1 MVIGSSETGEADR
14 VDGPYYAFKLIQ
26 TLRSQFPQWAP
37 FVGPEGGPLNIVP
50 VDFVARAM
58 DHIAHLDGLDNRAF
72 HLVDPAPLSLG
83 DTLNTFCRAAHAPEF
98 ALRFDRRMTKM
109 IPGDT
114 LKVVGDLPAIKRVR
128 QQVLDRLGDPYRR
141 RGSQRQQ
148 VHRQRQDVPPGQQ
161 GLFDRGGICRQLSG
175 RDAARHRGADRGVAN
190 PGAPAAGALR
200 HSAGAGLC
208 A

>member
-1 MVIGSSETGEADR
+1 MARTGPDEHYDLTASADDTARANTGEADR
-14 VDGPYYAFKLIQ
+14 IDGPYYAFKLIQ
-26 TLRSQFPQWAP
+26 TLRSEFPQWMP
-37 FVGPEGGPLNIVP
+37 FVGPEGGPLNLVP

-114 LKVVGDLPAIKRVR
+114 LKVVGSVPAIH
-128 QQVLDRLGDPYRR
+128 LPY
-141 RGSQRQQ
+141 
-148 VHRQRQDVPPGQQ
+148 
-161 GLFDRGGICRQLSG
+161 
-175 RDAARHRGADRGVAN
+175 
-190 PGAPAAGALR
+190 AAGQRGTAQR
-200 HSAGAGLC
+200 
-208 A
+208 